1 MRLALIV
8 ALALL
13 ALPAAAQSPN
23 TDLAAYRGVF
33 SAGALGLAGDPG
45 SAAIGLE
52 RNYRGAVPHSAF
64 AVAQAPNGRFVWNFV
79 GGQASPEA
87 ARQEALARCT
97 RAAANI
103 GSPPCRIVAVN
114 GAVEG
119 RPAFTPETQTLGPFR
134 ASPLHFR
141 HGPLRAQGVILFSH
155 GRSGAGAD
163 LRNDPVQGWVSAFND
178 AGWDVWRYDRAPTE
192 DETNAATQRLLAGL
206 PALRAQGYRRVVL
219 AGQSRGGW
227 HSLLAAGERP
237 DLMDAVIAI
246 APATHGDRGL
256 NHGAALDEW
265 RRIVTALPNDRV
277 RIAAVLFR
285 EDAFDPLPSA
295 RIERLEAQA
304 ARRSAPTLVIS
315 PATGPADH
323 GGGANPVFVRD
334 WSACLLAFATAA
346 QPPTG
351 TLRQDC
357 GGRR

>member
-1 MRLALIV
+1 MRLALIA

-52 RNYRGAVPHSAF
+52 RKYRGAVPHSAF
-64 AVAQAPNGRFVWNFV
+64 AVAQAPNGRLVWNFV
-79 GGQASPEA
+79 GGQASPDA

-97 RAAANI
+97 RAATNI

-141 HGPLRAQGVILFSH
+141 HGPQRAQGVILFSH

-192 DETNAATQRLLAGL
+192 DETNAATQRLIAGL

-237 DLMDAVIAI
+237 GLMDAVIAI

-304 ARRSAPTLVIS
+304 ARRSAPTLIIS